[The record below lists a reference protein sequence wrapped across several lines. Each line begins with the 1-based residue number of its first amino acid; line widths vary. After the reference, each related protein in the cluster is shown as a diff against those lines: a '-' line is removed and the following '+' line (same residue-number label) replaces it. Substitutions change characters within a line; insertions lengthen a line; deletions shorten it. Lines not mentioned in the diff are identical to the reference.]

1 MVETALNIL
10 LIEDNPGDAELVKET
25 LMDAGGAAFKVHCA
39 DALLPGLDRLA
50 RGDID
55 LVLLDLSLPDSR
67 GLDGLNA
74 IRIHAPSI
82 PVVLLTGLDSESV
95 ALQAV
100 QSGAQDYLVK
110 GTLQGSSLARALQHA
125 MVRQRTQ
132 FSAAQADPRQERA
145 TVVGLMGAKGGV
157 GTTTV
162 ACHLGRELK
171 RQTGGAVLLMD
182 LDGAANPISFL
193 MNANGPYSILDASSD
208 ILHLDQNRWEKL
220 VAKGADGVDIIQSG
234 GQPWQAERRPR
245 SERVRF
251 VIRLVRSFYRY
262 IVVDMGQLSPSSVRV
277 AEECG
282 ILYLLSTCEIL
293 GLNEAKWAAHGLTQA
308 GIDSDRFAVVLNQ
321 APRPRSFSVQ
331 DLEKIL
337 GVQVAAMLPE
347 VRQDFADAML
357 DGKRL
362 GESRGFHKHIVELA
376 ASIAGVERNS
386 PAPKPRFSFLKG
398 APRSAPTTT

>member
-1 MVETALNIL
+1 MVEPSLNIL

-25 LMDAGGAAFKVHCA
+25 LADSGSGAFRVYCA

-82 PVVLLTGLDSESV
+82 PVVLLTGLDSEAV

-110 GTLQGSSLARALQHA
+110 GTLQGPALARTLQHA

-132 FSAAQADPRQERA
+132 LSAAKADSREERA
-145 TVVGLMGAKGGV
+145 AVIGLLGAKGGV

-162 ACHLGRELK
+162 ACHLARELK
-171 RQTGGAVLLMD
+171 RQTGSAVLLMD
-182 LDGAANPISFL
+182 LDGAANPIAFL
-193 MNANGPYSILDASSD
+193 MNGKSPYSIIDASSD
-208 ILHLDQNRWEKL
+208 ILRLDQDRWEKL
-220 VAKGADGVDIIQSG
+220 VAKGADGIDLIQSG
-234 GQPWQAERRPR
+234 GQPWQEEKRPKA
-245 SERVRF
+245 ERVRF

-262 IVVDMGQLSPSSVRV
+262 IVVDMGRLSPFSVRV

-282 ILYLLSTCEIL
+282 ILYLMSTCEIL
-293 GLNEAKWAAHGLTQA
+293 GLNEAKWAAHALAEA
-308 GIDSDRFAVVLNQ
+308 GIDPDRFAMLLNQ
-321 APRPRSFSVQ
+321 APRPRSFSTRE
-331 DLEKIL
+331 LEKIL
-337 GVQVAAMLPE
+337 GVRVAAMLPE
-347 VRQDFADAML
+347 ARQDFADATL

-362 GESRGFHKHIVELA
+362 GESRGFQKHITELA
-376 ASIAGVERNS
+376 TEISGVERR
-386 PAPKPRFSFLKG
+386 PPDTKIHIPFLRG
-398 APRSAPTTT
+398 ALHNATTP